1 MKIVLISG
9 KQGSGKSTL
18 ANGIQAYWLG
28 RAMGVC
34 EHFCFAEPLYDM
46 HNLCL
51 NYLRKEAGI
60 DRGNKDGVLLQLLGT
75 EWGRKTVDENIWVN
89 IMKHRIRTLES
100 ENRHNPLVVV
110 SDCRFQNE
118 LDAFPQ
124 ALKVRLECDRDIR
137 KGRAHSWR
145 DSENHQSETDLDGAA
160 FHLTFNSGVQP
171 LELYLRLV
179 IDRILA
185 K

>member
-18 ANGIQAYWLG
+18 ANAIQSHWIQNAY
-28 RAMGVC
+28 GVC
-34 EHFCFAEPLYDM
+34 EHFCFAQPLYDM

-51 NYLRKEAGI
+51 NYLKKEAGI

-89 IMKHRIRTLES
+89 IMKHKISVLER
-100 ENRHNPLVVV
+100 EHRHNPVVV
-110 SDCRFQNE
+110 ISDCRFKNE
-118 LDAFPQ
+118 LEAFPQ
-124 ALKVRLECDRDIR
+124 ALKVRLECDRDVR

-145 DSENHQSETDLDGAA
+145 DSENHPSETDLDGAA
-160 FHLTFNSGVQP
+160 FDLTFNSDAQP
-171 LELYLRLV
+171 LDLYLRFV
-179 IDRILA
+179 IDRLA